1 MTIWLTRFFY
11 IAIAAML
18 WMRFAPSSV
27 EKWHDTP
34 INMSAPKRLGYLT
47 QVRLTGSAAATLQAL
62 DDIALASPRTKV
74 LAGRIAEG
82 KKTYISRSL
91 FLGAPDY
98 TTVQIT
104 AAGGAGQ
111 LTIYGR
117 LRFGIYDFG
126 ANRNRIISWLQAL
139 EALQ

>member
-1 MTIWLTRFFY
+1 MTWY
-11 IAIAAML
+11 GYVAIALLL
-18 WMRFAPSSV
+18 WIRFAPSSV

-47 QVRLTGSAAATLQAL
+47 QVRLTGSAAATLQTL

-74 LAGRIAEG
+74 LAGRVAEG
-82 KKTYISRSL
+82 KKTYVSRSL

-126 ANRNRIISWLQAL
+126 ANRKRIQSWLNAL